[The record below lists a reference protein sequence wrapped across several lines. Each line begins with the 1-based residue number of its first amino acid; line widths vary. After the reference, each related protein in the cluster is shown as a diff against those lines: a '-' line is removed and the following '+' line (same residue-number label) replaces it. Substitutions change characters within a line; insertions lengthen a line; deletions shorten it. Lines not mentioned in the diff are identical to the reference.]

1 MSLSAA
7 LFTGGAGLNATSQAM
22 GIISDNI
29 VNLNTIGYKRTAAR
43 FSSFVPV
50 PATNTFYS
58 PGGVRS
64 FPSPL
69 IDQQGLLTASNSDT
83 DFAISGDGFFVVN
96 EIANPTS
103 ASGEFLF
110 TRAGSFTTDKDGN
123 LVNTAGFYLRGWPVS
138 STGTIPAN
146 RTDLLVTE
154 TVNVKNLTGTA
165 EPTKNVSFQANL
177 NADEPQVAAPTLG
190 QIASGAVT
198 SDFTRSIEVF
208 DSKGGSRT
216 MSFGFVKTTTSNQW
230 RMEIFIEP
238 ASEADATAHTANAVV
253 ASGTVAFNTDGTWD
267 LGATALTDGLGAT
280 ITPVAGNFP
289 LTITWAASLGVANSS
304 INLDIGT
311 DNDTDGLHQF
321 SAVSNLISTSIDGA
335 LFGELSN
342 VTIDDEGIVTARFDN
357 GIKKDIYK
365 LPIATFPN
373 PNGLEAKT
381 GNAFISTTTSGNFT
395 LQEAKVG
402 GAGLVAGASLESS
415 NVDLAEEFSNM
426 IINQRTFSAD
436 AKIITTADEMLDEL
450 VRIKR

>member
-1 MSLSAA
+1 MSISAA
-7 LFTGGAGLNATSQAM
+7 LFTGASGLNATSQAM

-29 VNLNTIGYKRTAAR
+29 VNINTTGYKRTAAR

-50 PATNTFYS
+50 PATDTFYS

-69 IDQQGLLTASNSDT
+69 VDQQGLLTASNSDT
-83 DFAISGDGFFVVN
+83 DFAISGNGFFVVN
-96 EIANPTS
+96 EISNPT
-103 ASGEFLF
+103 AITGEFLF

-123 LVNTAGFYLRGWPVS
+123 LRNTAGFFLRGWPIDA
-138 STGTIPAN
+138 TGAIPSN

-165 EPTKNVSFQANL
+165 EATTAVSFQANL
-177 NADEPQVAAPTLG
+177 NADETQVAAPTLG

-198 SDFTRSIEVF
+198 PDFERSIEVF
-208 DSKGGSRT
+208 DSKGGART
-216 MSFGFVKTTTSNQW
+216 LTFGFVKTTTTNQW
-230 RMEIFIEP
+230 RAEIYVEP
-238 ASEADATAHTANAVV
+238 ASETDTTVHTANGVI
-253 ASGTVAFNTDGTWD
+253 ASGTVAFNTDGSWD
-267 LGATALTDGLGAT
+267 LGASALTDAAAAP
-280 ITPVAGNFP
+280 IVAVAGDFP
-289 LTITWAASLGVANSS
+289 LSITWAASLGVANSAIS
-304 INLDIGT
+304 LDIGT

-321 SAVSNLISTSIDGA
+321 SAPSNLISTGIDGA

-342 VTIDDEGIVTARFDN
+342 VTVDEQGIVTARFDN
-357 GIKKDIYK
+357 GINKNIYK

-373 PNGLEAKT
+373 ANGLEAKT

-395 LQEAKVG
+395 LQEATIG
-402 GAGLVAGASLESS
+402 GAGLVAGSSLESS

-426 IINQRTFSAD
+426 IINQRSFSAD